1 MKINK
6 ELWELNSYEK
16 EIIEREQRAIDYI
29 EYCITRRYERVIN
42 VLMVVGGLLLL
53 SLVLIN

>member
-16 EIIEREQRAIDYI
+16 EIIEREAKAIEYI

-42 VLMVVGGLLLL
+42 ALMVVGGLLLL